1 MGFGGGRTGTATGN
15 FINNPEPFYS
25 KNTHYEFNI
34 EKAIDLLEKA
44 GWRKGPDGIRAK
56 DGKQLKYVFQTSIN
70 QPRQK
75 TQAIVKQACEKAGID
90 IEIKAVTASVFFSSD
105 PANSDTYP
113 HFYADLQP
121 G

>member
-1 MGFGGGRTGTATGN
+1 MAEGTGRHPSEGRQAA
-15 FINNPEPFYS
+15 E
-25 KNTHYEFNI
+25 
-34 EKAIDLLEKA
+34 
-44 GWRKGPDGIRAK
+44 IR
-56 DGKQLKYVFQTSIN
+56 FSESIN

-113 HFYADLQP
+113 HFYSDLQMYNTDPPRPHP
-121 G
+121 GVWLQLCRSTEAAS